1 MQKVLN
7 LVYDNFDEYTE
18 EPIPNITFRYPNR
31 RVCDSRNL
39 IKHYIDDTSYTD
51 KFIQRTC
58 TMSEVFDNPSQN
70 YYYIINHG
78 GELISDF
85 FENGITPFND
95 GVVGCLKKCPN
106 FYVMFLT
113 EHEPDCEESFIK
125 ILNFVRD
132 NEIDEKQIYI
142 VNNNYK
148 LFEYNEKH
156 QAKIN
161 VHTIRFVPHSSTK
174 VLEKVGGCNFEPIK
188 EGKFFQLFNKSPK
201 IHRYGLLCFLK
212 KYNLLD
218 EINWSL
224 VPGYDCKPM
233 ESYYYPLFSKEDRD
247 MLEEEMIYFNNLH
260 FKKSDYEIE
269 KDWFQEFSEVNNKD
283 FPIWMHTPEY
293 PKNYE
298 NTYINIITESMF
310 LDSNNNIH
318 ISEKSF
324 KPFYYYQMPI
334 ILSTHNHIKMIKEKY
349 KLDFYD
355 DILDHSYDEEPN
367 QRKRLDMFVDEI
379 KRINDNKQTIID
391 FYKQN
396 KQRILDN
403 KQRIINILKVVND
416 DYLFFESLI

>member
-1 MQKVLN
+1 MQKILN
-7 LVYDNFDEYTE
+7 LVYDSFNEYTE
-18 EPIPNITFRYPNR
+18 EPIPNITFRYPKR

-58 TMSEVFDNPSQN
+58 TMSEVYDNPTQN

-78 GELISDF
+78 GEFIGDF

-95 GVVGCLKKCPN
+95 GVVDCLKKCPN

-113 EHEPDCEESFIK
+113 EHEPDCEDSFVK

-132 NEIDEKQIYI
+132 NEINEKQIYI

-148 LFEYNEKH
+148 LPEYNEKN
-156 QAKIN
+156 QSKIN
-161 VHTIRFVPHSSTK
+161 VHTIKFVPHSSTK
-174 VLEKVGGCNFEPIK
+174 VLEKVGGCNFESLK

-201 IHRYGLLCFLK
+201 IHRYGLLCLLK
-212 KYNLLD
+212 KYNLLED
-218 EINWSL
+218 INWSL
-224 VPGYDCKPM
+224 VPGYDCRPI

-247 MLEEEMIYFNNLH
+247 MLKDEMKYFNDLH
-260 FKKSDYEIE
+260 FKKSDYEVE
-269 KDWFQEFSEVNNKD
+269 KDWFNEFSEVNNKD

-298 NTYINIITESMF
+298 NTYVNIITESMF

-324 KPFYYYQMPI
+324 KPFYYYQMPL
-334 ILSTHNHIKMIKEKY
+334 ILSTHNHIKMVKEKY

-355 DILDHSYDEEPN
+355 DILDHSYDDEPN
-367 QRKRLDMFVDEI
+367 QRKRLDMFVNEI
-379 KRINDNKQTIID
+379 KRINDNKQIIVD

-396 KQRILDN
+396 KQRILEN
-403 KQRIINILKVVND
+403 KQRIINILKVVDD